1 MEKLISAFLFK
12 NQYCPLPGV
21 GTLTLVHESAQIK
34 SDEHILLAPKQNIV
48 LQSFESDPSVFIQF
62 ISRRQN
68 KSLETATLELK
79 EFCSSLSSMGSLSK
93 WELPSTGQF
102 FVNEVGQL
110 QFRPEE
116 LPEAYS
122 PPVTI
127 KRVIHPSAV
136 HKIKVG
142 DHEKGSDEML
152 EELQQNKT
160 KKGSKAWI
168 IWLTLMILLLG
179 AAFAGLWF
187 AEDIERMTGFEI
199 PFRIR

>member
-62 ISRRQN
+62 ISRRKN
-68 KSLETATLELK
+68 KSIESASTELHA
-79 EFCSSLSSMGSLSK
+79 FCNSLSTMGSLSK

-102 FVNEVGQL
+102 FVNESGQL

-116 LPEAYS
+116 LPEDYS
-122 PPVTI
+122 PSVTI
-127 KRVIHPSAV
+127 NRVVHPSAV
-136 HKIKVG
+136 HKIMVG